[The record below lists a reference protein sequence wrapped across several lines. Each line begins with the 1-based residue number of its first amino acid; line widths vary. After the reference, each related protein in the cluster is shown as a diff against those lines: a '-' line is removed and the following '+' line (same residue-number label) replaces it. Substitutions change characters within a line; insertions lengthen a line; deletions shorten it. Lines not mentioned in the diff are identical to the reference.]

1 MSVEAGADRERPV
14 SAETHPLTRTMGAL
28 ASGAT
33 AVACIALV
41 AMTLVEAWQVYAR
54 YVMNNSPSWTEPVA
68 LLLMSVAMMFG
79 AAAGVRSE
87 SHFGFFITIHLAPP
101 RIRRVLLTISRLIVT
116 AIGLVL
122 AFWGTVLLLDDWHI
136 KMAGAPLPQGLVF
149 LPIGLGGALIA
160 LFAIERLL
168 SGAPAPTIEH

>member
-1 MSVEAGADRERPV
+1 MA
-14 SAETHPLTRTMGAL
+14 AL
-28 ASGAT
+28 ATGVT
-33 AVACIALV
+33 AIACIALV
-41 AMTLVEAWQVYAR
+41 GMTLVEAWQVYAR
-54 YVMNNSPSWTEPVA
+54 YVLNNSPSWTEPVV
-68 LLLMSVAMMFG
+68 LLLMSIAMMFG

-101 RIRRVLLTISRLIVT
+101 KVRRVLLTISRLIVT
-116 AIGLVL
+116 GIGLVL

-136 KMAGAPLPQGLVF
+136 PMAAAPLPQGLVF

-160 LFAIERLL
+160 LFALERLI

>member
-1 MSVEAGADRERPV
+1 MHDVTARGEGAPV
-14 SAETHPLTRTMGAL
+14 RVSIVTRTMAVL
-28 ASGAT
+28 ANGAT
-33 AVACIALV
+33 AAACIALV
-41 AMTLVEAWQVYAR
+41 GMTLVEAWQVYAR
-54 YVMNNSPSWTEPVA
+54 YVLNNSPSWTEPVA
-68 LLLMSVAMMFG
+68 LLLMSLAMMFG

-101 RIRRVLLTISRLIVT
+101 QVRRVLLTLSRLIVT

-136 KMAGAPLPQGLVF
+136 QMAGAPLPQGLVF

-160 LFAIERLL
+160 LFALERLV
-168 SGAPAPTIEH
+168 SGAPAPTIGH